1 MSFHDQPLL
10 KPSRP
15 QDDARTTSRS
25 PIHLPAFLIAPGGDP
40 FSATVIEIATHGFR
54 VQSGYRAKM
63 GQFLA
68 IEVPAFSRYSGWVA
82 WAHSGEFGFDV
93 ANPLPE
99 PVVDHILS
107 LALQDWMPNHGPSSS
122 G

>member
-1 MSFHDQPLL
+1 MSFHDHSSP
-10 KPSRP
+10 KPSWLP
-15 QDDARTTSRS
+15 DDARIVKRS
-25 PIHLPAFLIAPGGDP
+25 PIHLPVFLTVPGGEP
-40 FSATVIEIATHGFR
+40 LSATVINIATHGFR
-54 VQSGYRAKM
+54 VQSGYSAKM

-99 PVVDHILS
+99 PVVNHILS
-107 LALQDWMPNHGPSSS
+107 LASRD
-122 G
+122 

>member
-1 MSFHDQPLL
+1 MSIHDRPSL
-10 KPSRP
+10 KPSWLP
-15 QDDARTTSRS
+15 DEARVVSRAL
-25 PIHLPAFLIAPGGDP
+25 IHLPAFLTAPGGEP
-40 FSATVIEIATHGFR
+40 FSATVVDIATHGFR
-54 VQSGYRAKM
+54 VRSGYPAKL

-68 IEVPAFSRYSGWVA
+68 IEVPAFARYSGWVA

-107 LALQDWMPNHGPSSS
+107 LALQD
-122 G
+122 

>member
-1 MSFHDQPLL
+1 MSLNDHPSL
-10 KPSRP
+10 KPGWLP
-15 QDDARTTSRS
+15 DDARTASRS
-25 PIHLPAFLIAPGGDP
+25 PIHLPAFLMAPGGEP
-40 FSATVIEIATHGFR
+40 FSATLVDIGTHGFR
-54 VQSGYRAKM
+54 VQSGYPAKM

-107 LALQDWMPNHGPSSS
+107 LALQD
-122 G
+122 